1 MRTLLGLEVDLPEST
16 VRRESGQGSQR
27 LLSLKGHRPVK
38 LLFSVG
44 LLVRVP
50 CEEEEKRDW
59 KEGKREGG
67 RKEGKRERK
76 EEWGDAAL
84 AHAKW
89 KGNFPFQASFKI
101 MRASLPWWL
110 GGARALVPDQPGTQ
124 SVAEQRAD
132 HRRSLSP
139 CPVRLS
145 ASQPPASVSDE
156 RLLSCFVLFFLIIG
170 RA

>member
-76 EEWGDAAL
+76 EGEGGCCSSS
-84 AHAKW
+84 HKVEREFS
-89 KGNFPFQASFKI
+89 FP
-101 MRASLPWWL
+101 SLL
-110 GGARALVPDQPGTQ
+110 
-124 SVAEQRAD
+124 
-132 HRRSLSP
+132 
-139 CPVRLS
+139 
-145 ASQPPASVSDE
+145 
-156 RLLSCFVLFFLIIG
+156 
-170 RA
+170 